1 MRVAGEH
8 RAQTTRQSDELRG
21 NRERQGGPRVERG
34 RDAVDVPARA
44 REICEICDCK
54 RRVGCDLARTRG
66 DVGGAVPRCGEAPLR
81 AAEE

>member
-54 RRVGCDLARTRG
+54 RRVGGDLARTRG
-66 DVGGAVPRCGEAPLR
+66 DVGGAVTRRGEAPLR